1 MNLFPSPRHAGSVSL
16 ILSLQTA
23 IVLPQFHIN
32 HDDLFETVLPIAIK
46 PTTISYCKLLSG
58 FKRYKLHHVKHTK
71 GGSVPDKM
79 IPEQAQQEETSVKK
93 YNINKYVLS
102 SWG

>member
-1 MNLFPSPRHAGSVSL
+1 MIYLYLWFYYRN
-16 ILSLQTA
+16 
-23 IVLPQFHIN
+23 IN
-32 HDDLFETVLPIAIK
+32 DVPAVKHDDLFETVLPIAIK

-58 FKRYKLHHVKHTK
+58 FKRYKLHHIKHTK